1 METKNNPRESFVFY
15 RGHYDAIQ
23 VLSKKNQLIAYDAIA
38 KYALY
43 NELEMEKLPKQVVGL
58 LRVMI
63 PNIDAAIRNYDRR
76 VRSKEKKMSKSNF
89 EWEFDE
95 EVQLPMKKDVTI
107 ADESSDKGDENVL
120 YVD

>member
-95 EVQLPMKKDVTI
+95 EVQLPMKKDVLI